1 MIKCKNVLNLCVP
14 YPNIESGLVKTRHR
28 YVVKT
33 DKFEVHSIQTLKQ
46 TNVGKDY
53 LKEKI
58 IIYPQDMPKSI
69 DHMSALDLSK
79 CFLLSGVVISDL
91 AKYPDDL
98 PDIKFYQLVHYT
110 NIPKILPITASLLV
124 QANPKVVSIE
134 ETATGA

>member
-1 MIKCKNVLNLCVP
+1 MCVP

-33 DKFEVHSIQTLKQ
+33 EKFEVYSIQTLKP

-69 DHMSALDLSK
+69 TRMSALDLSR

-98 PDIKFYQLVHYT
+98 PDIKFYKLVHYP
-110 NIPKILPITASLLV
+110 NIPKMLPIAASLLV
-124 QANPKVVSIE
+124 QANPRVVTIE